1 MLIRD
6 RLAPPPRS
14 ADWLAGSTTF
24 GKNIALLSIVRVCVV
39 TASFSWR
46 HCQHGRGK
54 HNALGSNLSRLSTSG
69 YRIMEEST
77 RSNMLQAWKR
87 KHWQYGRRRCDK
99 PAATR
104 CVLRAEHRW
113 KHCPAGAGACTR
125 PALSTS
131 PALHYLLRN
140 IAWWG
145 SSLVLH
151 CLLRNTAWCRS
162 SPMFVLH
169 MPGPSAT
176 WQNAT
181 HEILHD
187 L

>member
-6 RLAPPPRS
+6 GLAPPPRS
-14 ADWLAGSTTF
+14 ADWLDGSTAF
-24 GKNIALLSIVRVCVV
+24 EKDIAPLSIVRVCVL

-69 YRIMEEST
+69 YRIMEEYT
-77 RSNMLQAWKR
+77 RSNMLLAWKR
-87 KHWQYGRRRCDK
+87 KNWQHGRTKCEK
-99 PAATR
+99 LAATR

-113 KHCPAGAGACTR
+113 RHCPAGAGACTR

-131 PALHYLLRN
+131 
-140 IAWWG
+140 
-145 SSLVLH
+145 LVLH
-151 CLLRNTAWCRS
+151 CLLRNTAWWGSSLVLYCLLRNTAWCRS
-162 SPMFVLH
+162 SLTFVLH
-169 MPGPSAT
+169 IPGPSAT
-176 WQNAT
+176 RQDAT